1 MNYCYVTDPSASSVE
16 SGSSFLV
23 VSGRR
28 KTRTPLITTR
38 QLKTEIGMD
47 QWYTANI
54 LNTGDNKLANLKAK
68 ELRPTAVCL
77 RPEQTISSTCLN
89 KTQYFRSHPEYLT
102 EVGNIS

>member
-1 MNYCYVTDPSASSVE
+1 MTNLDYCSVTDPSASSVE

-28 KTRTPLITTR
+28 KTRAPLIVTR

-47 QWYTANI
+47 QWYTANM
-54 LNTGDNKLANLKAK
+54 LNTGDSKLANLKAK

-77 RPEQTISSTCLN
+77 GSE
-89 KTQYFRSHPEYLT
+89 
-102 EVGNIS
+102 